1 VTTAPGQGTV
11 VEARLPL
18 TRPGGVEVGSV
29 SLPRVL
35 VVDDHAMLRKALV
48 ELLAQDGFGVAG
60 EAADGADAVAL
71 AKQLEPD
78 VVLMDLRMPVL
89 GGLDATRLIKDA
101 CPAIQVVLLTAFES
115 PALQQQAEDAGCFAY
130 LVKGAPPVT
139 IRQLLRQAADC
150 RRSLLPPAG
159 SAPVDA

>member
-1 VTTAPGQGTV
+1 VNRP
-11 VEARLPL
+11 RL
-18 TRPGGVEVGSV
+18 
-29 SLPRVL
+29 L
-35 VVDDHAMLRKALV
+35 VVDDHEMLREALV
-48 ELLAQDGFGVAG
+48 DLLIQAGFEIAG

-115 PALQQQAEDAGCFAY
+115 PALQQQAEEAGCFAY
-130 LVKGAPPVT
+130 LVKGGPPGD
-139 IRQLLRQAADC
+139 LRLTLHQAMAL

-159 SAPVDA
+159 SPPVDA

>member
-1 VTTAPGQGTV
+1 
-11 VEARLPL
+11 
-18 TRPGGVEVGSV
+18 V

-35 VVDDHAMLRKALV
+35 VVDDHAMLREALV
-48 ELLAQDGFGVAG
+48 ELLVHAGFDVAG

-89 GGLDATRLIKDA
+89 GGLDATRLIKEA
-101 CPAIQVVLLTAFES
+101 CPTTQVVLLTAFES
-115 PALQQQAEDAGCFAY
+115 PALERQAEEAGCFAY
-130 LVKGAPPVT
+130 LVKGAPPGT
-139 IRQLLRQAADC
+139 IRLVLHQAVAC
-150 RRSLLPPAG
+150 RNRRSLLPPAG